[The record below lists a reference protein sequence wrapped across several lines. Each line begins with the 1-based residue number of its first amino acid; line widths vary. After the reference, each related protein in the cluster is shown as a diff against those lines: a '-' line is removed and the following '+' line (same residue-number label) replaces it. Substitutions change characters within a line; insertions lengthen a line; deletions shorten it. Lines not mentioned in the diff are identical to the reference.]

1 MDTSVQVLALQVSP
15 QNSPASVFTSV
26 GQGNHSCLPPW
37 AAVETLP
44 SRKRVNSCGWD
55 CEGHLERPDKWGLG
69 SVWMGP
75 WGRERVEAHVV
86 KSHPIGR
93 ALNPRPQTFLGVALT
108 VMAVMEAPKVG
119 EAGTVILTVILRWQR
134 QMASSWVL
142 GPLRQEA
149 PMPPALWW
157 VRASSHQRACAIS
170 QSPSTVPTQHKLP
183 LRVTLRLIPKA
194 HVQALGQESCR
205 CQMIRNTL
213 REDTTSPSRADEI
226 WMRACFT

>member
-1 MDTSVQVLALQVSP
+1 MHGRPAVASGVIHWTVFHRSMDTRVQVLALQVSP

-86 KSHPIGR
+86 KSRPVGK

-108 VMAVMEAPKVG
+108 VMADIKAPKVG
-119 EAGTVILTVILRWQR
+119 EARTVILTVILRWQR
-134 QMASSWVL
+134 QTASS
-142 GPLRQEA
+142 
-149 PMPPALWW
+149 
-157 VRASSHQRACAIS
+157 
-170 QSPSTVPTQHKLP
+170 
-183 LRVTLRLIPKA
+183 
-194 HVQALGQESCR
+194 
-205 CQMIRNTL
+205 
-213 REDTTSPSRADEI
+213 
-226 WMRACFT
+226 